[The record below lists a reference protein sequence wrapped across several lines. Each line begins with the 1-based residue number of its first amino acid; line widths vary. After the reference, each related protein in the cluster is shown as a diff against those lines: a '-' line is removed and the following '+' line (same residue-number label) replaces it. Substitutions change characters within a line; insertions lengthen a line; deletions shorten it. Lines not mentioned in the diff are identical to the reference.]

1 MSEQPPEFRKLPL
14 RRVIFGAFSLPW
26 LHRGEVFRATAIP
39 LLAVIACTLVS
50 DTADFN
56 ESRVAALLLIALYG
70 IATSWLAIAVHRL
83 VLLDAPDARARFD
96 MPALR
101 RLAVFFGIVV
111 SLWVLYQGLTMLISG
126 GILGI
131 FMPPR
136 YIPTTSE
143 PGKLPEHVSLP
154 VSFEWIVNLSRAMSY
169 WIVARVT
176 LMLPAIAI
184 DRKADL
190 IAAWSASRRN
200 GWRLAIIVGVLPWCL
215 QQLTN
220 LLYRD
225 GATLVEFGILL
236 VLATLF
242 VVVEVVALSL
252 SYWELTSPA
261 PQPTHPPA

>member
-1 MSEQPPEFRKLPL
+1 MRQ
-14 RRVIFGAFSLPW
+14 VIWGAFSLPW
-26 LHRGEVFRATAIP
+26 RHRREVFRATAIP

-50 DTADFN
+50 DASDLN
-56 ESRVAALLLIALYG
+56 GSRVAALLLIALYG

-83 VLLDAPDARARFD
+83 VLLDAPDASVRFD
-96 MPALR
+96 IPGLR
-101 RLAVFFGIVV
+101 RLAIFFGIVV
-111 SLWVLYQGLTMLISG
+111 SLWVLYQGLTLLTSS
-126 GILGI
+126 GILNI
-131 FMPPR
+131 FSPPR
-136 YIPTTSE
+136 YIPAGAE
-143 PGKLPEHVSLP
+143 PGKVPERMNLP
-154 VSFEWIVNLSRAMSY
+154 VSFEWIVNVGRALSY

-200 GWRLAIIVGVLPWCL
+200 GWRLAIIVGALPWCL

-225 GATLVEFGILL
+225 GATLVEFGILV
-236 VLATLF
+236 VLATIF
-242 VVVEVVALSL
+242 VVIEVVALSL

-261 PQPTHPPA
+261 LPPTHPPA

>member
-1 MSEQPPEFRKLPL
+1 MSEQAPEFRKLPL
-14 RRVIFGAFSLPW
+14 RRVVWGAFSLPW
-26 LHRGEVFRATAIP
+26 RHRAEVFRATAIP
-39 LLAVIACTLVS
+39 LLAVIACTLV
-50 DTADFN
+50 ADFN
-56 ESRVAALLLIALYG
+56 EVRVAALVLIVLYG

-96 MPALR
+96 MSALR
-101 RLAVFFGIVV
+101 RLAVFFGVVV

-126 GILGI
+126 GILNI

-136 YIPTTSE
+136 YIPAASE
-143 PGKLPEHVSLP
+143 PGKLPEPVSLP
-154 VSFEWIVNLSRAMSY
+154 VPFDWIVNVGRAMSY
-169 WIVARVT
+169 WVVARGT

-242 VVVEVVALSL
+242 VVIEVVALSL

-261 PQPTHPPA
+261 PQPTHPPD